1 MNLRCDLHI
10 HSCLSPCGDE
20 EMTPGN
26 IAGLASLCGLQ
37 LIALTDHNTCGN
49 CRAVMAAG
57 EAYGVTVVPGM
68 ELTTAEDIHVLCYFP
83 DAETAERFAADIYAR
98 LPDMGNRADIFGR
111 QVYRNEEDEEVGE
124 EPRLLLNATDLA
136 IEQVREL
143 AHRCGGAAVPAH
155 IDKHSDSVMAV
166 FGYADPSMGYRT
178 WEVTPGCDI
187 AALEIAHPELKGSR
201 YLKSSD
207 AHWLEALDKAQSS
220 IELPECSAQA
230 FVAWLRE
237 ETL

>member
-26 IAGLASLCGLQ
+26 IVGLASLCGLQ

-49 CRAVMAAG
+49 CRAAMTAG
-57 EAYGVTVVPGM
+57 EAYGVTVIPGM
-68 ELTTAEDIHVLCYFP
+68 ELTTAEAIHVLCYFP
-83 DAETAERFAADIYAR
+83 DIDKAEAFSAKVYRR
-98 LPDMGNRADIFGR
+98 LPDIGNRADIFGR
-111 QVYRNEEDEEVGE
+111 QVFRDEEDRELGE
-124 EPRLLLNATDLA
+124 EPRLLLNATDLS
-136 IEQVREL
+136 IEQVRDL
-143 AHRCGGAAVPAH
+143 AYRFGGAAVPAH

-166 FGYADPSMGYRT
+166 FGYADPGMGYRT
-178 WEVTPGCDI
+178 WEVTPGCDT
-187 AALEIAHPELKGSR
+187 AALELVHPELKGSR

-220 IELPECSAQA
+220 IDLPECSAQA
-230 FVAWLRE
+230 FVAMLRE
-237 ETL
+237 DYL